1 MTRVSERISASRGL
15 VSFSARKTGLTALP
29 CRRVFAGSEMKRAS
43 LFAEFGAWALSYWV
57 VRHFLQLPLLLIV
70 QNRIT

>member
-1 MTRVSERISASRGL
+1 
-15 VSFSARKTGLTALP
+15 
-29 CRRVFAGSEMKRAS
+29 MKRAS